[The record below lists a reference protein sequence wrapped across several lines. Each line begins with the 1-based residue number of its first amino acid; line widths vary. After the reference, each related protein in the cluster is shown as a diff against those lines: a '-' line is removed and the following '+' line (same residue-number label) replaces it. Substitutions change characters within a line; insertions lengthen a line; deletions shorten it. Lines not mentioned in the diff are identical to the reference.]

1 MRRRGKR
8 RFYTAAESAEIW
20 DRWRRGEGLKSI
32 GRVFGKHSS
41 SIFNHLKPSGG
52 IQPPP
57 RRRSR
62 LALTLAEREEISRGL
77 VNGDSLRQIAGGL
90 GRAPSTISREVAR
103 NGGPERYR
111 AAASDRQA
119 WRRALRPKPCKLVTH
134 PPLQQ
139 LVEARLVHNW
149 SPQQI
154 AGWLKRTYPEDEAFW
169 VSHETIYRTLYVQ
182 TRGALKK
189 ELTAHLRTHRP
200 IRRSRHAT
208 AKADLRGRIPDTVS
222 ISERPANADDRAV
235 PGHWEGDLLCGSANS
250 YIVTL
255 VERHS
260 RYVMLGK
267 IPSRDTRTV
276 VNALIKLARKLPD
289 HLYQSLTW
297 DRGKEMVDHK
307 RFTMATDIQVYFCDP
322 HSPWQ
327 RGSNENTN
335 RLLRQ
340 YFPKGTDLSVH
351 SQARLNYVAR
361 ELNERPRETLGFETP
376 KERFQ
381 ACVASTG

>member
-1 MRRRGKR
+1 MRRRTKR

-41 SIFNHLKPSGG
+41 SIFAHLMPSGG
-52 IQPPP
+52 IQPPA
-57 RRRSR
+57 RRRSH
-62 LALTLAEREEISRGL
+62 LVLTLAEREEISRGL
-77 VNGDSLRQIAGGL
+77 VHGRSLRQIACGL

-103 NGGPERYR
+103 NGGLGPYR

-134 PPLQQ
+134 PQLQR
-139 LVEARLVHNW
+139 LVEDRLLHNW

-154 AGWLKRTYPEDEAFW
+154 AGWLKKTHPEDEAFW

-182 TRGALKK
+182 ARGALKK
-189 ELTAHLRTHRP
+189 ELTEHLRTHRP
-200 IRRSRHAT
+200 IRRSRHST
-208 AKADLRGRIPDTVS
+208 AKADTRGRIPDTVS
-222 ISERPANADDRAV
+222 ISERPAGAEDRAV
-235 PGHWEGDLLCGSANS
+235 PGHWEGDLLCGSKNT

-276 VNALIKLARKLPD
+276 VNALIKLAKKLPD

-297 DRGKEMVDHK
+297 DRGVELTDHK

-327 RGSNENTN
+327 RASNENTN

-340 YFPKGTDLSVH
+340 YFPRGTDLSVH
-351 SQARLNYVAR
+351 SQARLNHVAR

-376 KERFQ
+376 KERFR

>member
-1 MRRRGKR
+1 MRRRTKR

-20 DRWRRGEGLKSI
+20 DRWRSGEGLKTI
-32 GRVFGKHSS
+32 GRAFRKHSS
-41 SIFNHLKPSGG
+41 SIFSHLSPSGG
-52 IQPPP
+52 IEPPQ
-57 RRRSR
+57 RRRSER
-62 LALTLAEREEISRGL
+62 SLTLAEREEISRGL
-77 VNGDSLRQIAGGL
+77 VNGRSLRQIASGL
-90 GRAPSTISREVAR
+90 CRAPSTVSREVAR
-103 NGGPERYR
+103 NGGVRPYR

-119 WRRALRPKPCKLVTH
+119 WRRALRPKRCKLVTN
-134 PPLQQ
+134 PQLQC
-139 LVEARLVHNW
+139 LVEDRLLHNW

-154 AGWLKRTYPEDEAFW
+154 AGWLKITYPEDEAFW

-189 ELTAHLRTHRP
+189 ELTEHLRTHRP
-200 IRRSRHAT
+200 IRRSRHST
-208 AKADLRGRIPDTVS
+208 AKADTRGRIPDAVS
-222 ISERPANADDRAV
+222 ISERPASAEDRAV
-235 PGHWEGDLLCGSANS
+235 PGHWEGDLLCGSKNS

-267 IPSRDTRTV
+267 IPSRDTQTV
-276 VNALIKLARKLPD
+276 VNAIIKLSKKLPD

-297 DRGKEMVDHK
+297 DRGKELTDHK
-307 RFTMATDIQVYFCDP
+307 RFTVATDVQVYFCDP

-351 SQARLNYVAR
+351 SQARLNYIAR

-376 KERFQ
+376 KERFR